1 MAAELN
7 IEKFEDFIAEYPIYE
22 YRLLDTKELSVAER
36 VRIVCKQE
44 CERYGTTWACPPAVG
59 TLKECEARIHSY
71 DRASFFPVL
80 RKFLIL

>member
-7 IEKFEDFIAEYPIYE
+7 TEKFEDFIAEYPIYE

-44 CERYGTTWACPPAVG
+44 CERYGGCSRTATG
-59 TLKECEARIHSY
+59 RL
-71 DRASFFPVL
+71 
-80 RKFLIL
+80 

>member
-7 IEKFEDFIAEYPIYE
+7 TEKFEDFIAEYPIYE

-44 CERYGTTWACPPAVG
+44 CERYGTTWASACGWYTQRVRGPHPQ
-59 TLKECEARIHSY
+59 L
-71 DRASFFPVL
+71 
-80 RKFLIL
+80 